1 MHDESNVWST
11 TYPVGLASWQV
22 RHTHEHN
29 EMDLEEKS
37 VLLRRRFHAFRKNVV
52 SIDYTYLV

>member
-1 MHDESNVWST
+1 MMN
-11 TYPVGLASWQV
+11 PMFGLPLVLLGWLPWQV

-37 VLLRRRFHAFRKNVV
+37 VLLRRRFHAFRKNVI
-52 SIDYTYLV
+52 SIDYAYLV